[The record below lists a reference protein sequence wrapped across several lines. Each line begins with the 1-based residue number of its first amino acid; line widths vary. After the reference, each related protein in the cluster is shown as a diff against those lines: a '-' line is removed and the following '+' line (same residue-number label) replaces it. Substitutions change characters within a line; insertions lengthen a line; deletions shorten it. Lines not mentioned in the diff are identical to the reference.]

1 MSDLTPEQIQQ
12 LQELGIKVTTSIPTP
27 TTSSRHPI
35 YPLVSHPKPSPIV
48 KFVPLLSISGLTL
61 VSFGGLI
68 LFKGK
73 SSPTIS
79 PTSVT
84 PPTLTNDTIV
94 EPTPTQVPKSIQHY
108 LLASQQYF
116 TQALSAQTSSDN
128 TTAVSALNQSLL
140 SASEAIKLFPTDYR
154 GYEQRGRIY
163 QSLIDSQP
171 QVLSLS
177 IADLSQAAKLNPSSA
192 EITRSLASLYARQ
205 GNVDNTINYLAQTVS
220 LEPTKAQNFYDLAR
234 IQQQTGRLP
243 AALDTYNRLITIIS
257 DPTQKTQVETEKQ
270 ALEKLIVQNKI
281 TPPTNQS
288 PTATN
293 PTPTIT
299 LSDSPALLQADSGT
313 GLIIAAPETVK
324 DISVKNLVDTN
335 SLSGTS
341 TLPSNQ
347 ASIVIQNSQLTPT
360 SQVYLAVI
368 KGGKNLSLQVLSK
381 STTSFTVGLDTPTP
395 EPIEFRWW
403 VINQ

>member
-1 MSDLTPEQIQQ
+1 MSDLTPEQIRQ
-12 LQELGIKVTTSIPTP
+12 LQELGIKVNTSIPI
-27 TTSSRHPI
+27 TTLSKHI
-35 YPLVSHPKPSPIV
+35 NYPLVSHPKPSPIV

-73 SSPTIS
+73 SSPPVS
-79 PTSVT
+79 PTIT
-84 PPTLTNDTIV
+84 PPSTITNETNA

-116 TQALSAQTSSDN
+116 TQALSAQASLDN

-140 SASEAIKLFPTDYR
+140 IATEAIKMFPSDYR

-171 QVLSLS
+171 QVLPLS
-177 IADLSQAAKLNPSSA
+177 IADLSQASKLNPSSA
-192 EITRSLASLYARQ
+192 EITRSLASLYAKQ

-234 IQQQTGRLP
+234 LQQQTGRLP

-257 DPTQKTQVETEKQ
+257 DPTQKIQVESEKS
-270 ALEKLIVQNKI
+270 ALEKLISQNKI
-281 TPPTNQS
+281 TSPSTIS
-288 PTATN
+288 PTTSN
-293 PTPTIT
+293 PTPTII
-299 LSDSPALLQADSGT
+299 LSDTPALLQADSGT
-313 GLIIAAPETVK
+313 GLIIAAPETAK

-341 TLPSNQ
+341 TLPANQ
-347 ASIVIQNSQLTPT
+347 ASLVIQNNQLSPT

-381 STTSFTVGLDTPTP
+381 STTSFTVGLDSPTS

-403 VINQ
+403 IINQ